1 MQSLDVLG
9 YYLSHFDAINTGVIE
24 AILDINESKEGAR
37 IDISNAEGKNLLK
50 NYFTN
55 LGKLTEI
62 ELNTINEIIN
72 KK

>member
-9 YYLSHFDAINTGVIE
+9 YYLSHFDVINTGVIE

-37 IDISNAEGKNLLK
+37 FDISNIEGKNLLK

-55 LGKLTEI
+55 LGQFTEI

>member
-9 YYLSHFDAINTGVIE
+9 YYLSHFDVINTGVIE

-37 IDISNAEGKNLLK
+37 FDISNIEGKNLLK
-50 NYFTN
+50 NFFTN
-55 LGKLTEI
+55 LGKFTEI